1 MTMLARPGVLL
12 LTAPGFMLLLRAS
25 DSIYLM
31 TSSMH
36 LFYLLSLLLMPIK
49 TSAMTLPRTIISSS
63 NNLAISYVASC
74 PPPNGANTDEPATLF
89 IHGLDSS
96 SHTWRRVQQHIA
108 SPSIAIDCRGCGNSE
123 LGNPDDFTADAL
135 VADVKSVVDSHPLL
149 QKKRFVLVGHSMGG
163 RIAMCYAAKYPED
176 VSALV
181 IEDMDIRRRKVE
193 SNFIPNFDETKALSF
208 EKLHPNLDSL
218 RKAFGE
224 IGYPSD
230 MVDKWV
236 RERRVYEHGSEGQY
250 WSDVHPAFR
259 ALCYRRIFDSNSGST
274 CWNAIAKHYAISK
287 TFKIHLLV
295 AGIGSVCEEESIN
308 EMIERMPATIS
319 VKTYPTGYHSLHGSV
334 MEEFLCDLEEIIA
347 DAKSSHLQGKI

>member
-1 MTMLARPGVLL
+1 
-12 LTAPGFMLLLRAS
+12 
-25 DSIYLM
+25 
-31 TSSMH
+31 
-36 LFYLLSLLLMPIK
+36 
-49 TSAMTLPRTIISSS
+49 MTLPRTIISSS
-63 NNLAISYVASC
+63 NNLAISYAESC
-74 PPPNGANTDEPATLF
+74 LQQNNSANTVEPVTLF

-96 SHTWRRVQQHIA
+96 SHTWRRVQERIS
-108 SPSIAIDCRGCGNSE
+108 SPSFAIDCRGCGNSD
-123 LGNPDDFTADAL
+123 LGNPDDFTSDAL

-149 QKKRFVLVGHSMGG
+149 QMKRFVLVGHSMGG

-236 RERRVYEHGSEGQY
+236 REGRVYEYGSEGQY

-259 ALCYRRIFDSNSGST
+259 ALCYRRIFDSNIGST
-274 CWNAIAKHYAISK
+274 CWNTISQHYANSNTVK
-287 TFKIHLLV
+287 VHLLV
-295 AGIGSVCEEESIN
+295 AGIGSVCEQESIN
-308 EMIERMPATIS
+308 EMIECMPATLS

-334 MEEFLCDLEEIIA
+334 MEEFLCDLKEIIA
-347 DAKSSHLQGKI
+347 DANSSHLQGKL

>member
-1 MTMLARPGVLL
+1 MRPKQHFAITNCSLL
-12 LTAPGFMLLLRAS
+12 VPRAS
-25 DSIYLM
+25 DSNLIA
-31 TSSMH
+31 SSMH
-36 LFYLLSLLLMPIK
+36 LFFYLSLLLLPI

-63 NNLAISYVASC
+63 NNLAISYAENC
-74 PPPNGANTDEPATLF
+74 PQQNNSANTDEPVTLF

-96 SHTWRRVQQHIA
+96 SHTWRRVQERIS
-108 SPSIAIDCRGCGNSE
+108 SPSIAIDCRGCGNSD
-123 LGNPDDFTADAL
+123 LGNPDDFTSDAL

-149 QKKRFVLVGHSMGG
+149 QMKRFVLVGHSMGG

-230 MVDKWV
+230 MIDKWV
-236 RERRVYEHGSEGQY
+236 REGRVYEYGSEGQY

-259 ALCYRRIFDSNSGST
+259 ALCYRRIFDSNIGST
-274 CWNAIAKHYAISK
+274 CWNTISQHYANSNTVK
-287 TFKIHLLV
+287 VHLLV
-295 AGIGSVCEEESIN
+295 AGIGSVCEQESIN
-308 EMIERMPATIS
+308 EMIECMPATLS

-334 MEEFLCDLEEIIA
+334 MEEFLCDLQEIIA
-347 DAKSSHLQGKI
+347 DANSSHLQGKL